1 MRHRRRSVACASRAT
16 ASFNGPFV
24 GRLSGH
30 VEAHFATMLE
40 TSCRRRRG
48 LPFSTQLVP
57 RDHRRGVLRGE
68 RRRHLRAR
76 AALLTTHLLTTRPS
90 RRRSLCRR
98 SHSVAAAA
106 RRRDG
111 DPRHLRE
118 GVCRARRLLGDHA
131 LRAAHRRPLR
141 CAAPPPAC
149 FDAARKICAHP
160 RDTAPRSA
168 ALPPVVALLDF
179 ADMAGP
185 YVGIILMAA
194 CLCALAFAAFK
205 YRETLTKTVLQL
217 VGRLIKRKR

>member
-1 MRHRRRSVACASRAT
+1 MPS
-16 ASFNGPFV
+16 
-24 GRLSGH
+24 
-30 VEAHFATMLE
+30 
-40 TSCRRRRG
+40 TSCRRRRSSA
-48 LPFSTQLVP
+48 LELAA
-57 RDHRRGVLRGE
+57 RDFAGDFFVVSVVATSALAPA
-68 RRRHLRAR
+68 LSRAHP
-76 AALLTTHLLTTRPS
+76 LTARPS
-90 RRRSLCRR
+90 RRRSLRRR

-141 CAAPPPAC
+141 CAAPPPAR

-160 RDTAPRSA
+160 RDTAPLSA